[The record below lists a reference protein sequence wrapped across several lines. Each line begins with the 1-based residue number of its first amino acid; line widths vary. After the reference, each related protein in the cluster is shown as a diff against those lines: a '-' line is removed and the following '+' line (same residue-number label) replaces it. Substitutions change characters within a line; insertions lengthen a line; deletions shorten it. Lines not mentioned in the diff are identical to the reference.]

1 MDTILVAVIILVL
14 IIMSTLIITVTVFQS
29 ANNLGDAW
37 KDMESQSISISDTE
51 ISILFTGTYTGG
63 EIDVAV
69 QNEGR
74 TNLYD
79 YPSWDVI
86 IQSQSGDAFHF
97 SYVEAYPPA
106 SGEWAIEG
114 IFMADASPE
123 VFNPNILDPGEV
135 MNVAINPEPEMN
147 ISLGETGRIV
157 ISTPNGVT
165 SPCFVTRE

>member
-14 IIMSTLIITVTVFQS
+14 IIMSTLLITVTVFQS

-51 ISILFTGTYTGG
+51 ISALFNGAYTGG

-86 IQSQSGDAFHF
+86 IQYQSGDAFHL
-97 SYVEAYPPA
+97 SYVEAYPPG
-106 SGEWAIEG
+106 SGEWAKEG
-114 IFMADASPE
+114 IFMAGSSPE
-123 VFNPNILDPGEV
+123 VFNPSILDPGEY
-135 MNVAINPEPEMN
+135 MTVAINPEME
-147 ISLGETGRIV
+147 IGIGETARIV

>member
-51 ISILFTGTYTGG
+51 ILVTGNYTG
-63 EIDVAV
+63 ELIDVAV

-79 YPSWDVI
+79 YPNWDVI
-86 IQSQSGDAFHF
+86 IQYQSGDAFHL
-97 SYVEAYPPA
+97 SYVEASPPG

-114 IFMADASPE
+114 IFMAGGSLE

-135 MNVAINPEPEMN
+135 MNVAINPEME
-147 ISLGETGRIV
+147 IGIGETARIV

>member
-1 MDTILVAVIILVL
+1 MDTILVAVVVLVL

-37 KDMESQSISISDTE
+37 KDMESQSISISETE
-51 ISILFTGTYTGG
+51 IGVLFTGNYTG
-63 EIDVAV
+63 ELIDVAV

-86 IQSQSGDAFHF
+86 IQYQSGDAFHL
-97 SYVEAYPPA
+97 SYVEAYPPG

-114 IFMADASPE
+114 IFMAGGSTE

-135 MNVAINPEPEMN
+135 MSVAINPETE
-147 ISLGETGRIV
+147 IGIGETGRIV

-165 SPCFVTRE
+165 SPCFVTR